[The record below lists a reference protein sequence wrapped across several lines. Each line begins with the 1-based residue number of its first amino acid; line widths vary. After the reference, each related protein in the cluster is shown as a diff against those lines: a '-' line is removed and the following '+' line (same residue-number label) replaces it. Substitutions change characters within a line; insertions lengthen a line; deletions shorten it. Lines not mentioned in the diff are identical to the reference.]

1 MPDLKL
7 YRVFLSTVT
16 NKFGLRGIKMF
27 QIKILILCMFFSTSS
42 HFVWWY

>member
-16 NKFGLRGIKMF
+16 NKFGLRSIKTF
-27 QIKILILCMFFSTSS
+27 QIKF
-42 HFVWWY
+42 